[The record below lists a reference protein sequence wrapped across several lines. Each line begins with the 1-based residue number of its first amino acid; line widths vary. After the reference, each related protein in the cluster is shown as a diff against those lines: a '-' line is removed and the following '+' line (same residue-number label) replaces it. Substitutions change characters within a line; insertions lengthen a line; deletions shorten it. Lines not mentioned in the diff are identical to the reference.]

1 MEISTKRS
9 RGSRARMHGDIGILS
24 GGAEMMGAVAVMLAS
39 PSIASNSRL
48 DPSVGPTSEL
58 RARGTLSLLDGVC

>member
-1 MEISTKRS
+1 MR
-9 RGSRARMHGDIGILS
+9 GDIGILFGS
-24 GGAEMMGAVAVMLAS
+24 AETMGAVAVMLAS

-58 RARGTLSLLDGVC
+58 RARGKLSLLDGVC